1 MADRD
6 IIEHLTDEHRKVDAM
21 WERLQQLHAA
31 SSPEA
36 ADVARTIVKEL
47 TSHDAIEL
55 QLLYPALGRVAGA
68 SDLADHGKDE
78 HTEIR
83 RLLADVDGKD
93 PLQAEVWTT
102 FDTLIRKVKAH
113 VEEEETV
120 MFPKLRA
127 SMDQQQLLDL
137 GKASEAAEFL
147 APTHPHR
154 ATPSGGLGATV
165 VGSVAGVADK
175 VRDAITRDK

>member
-6 IIEHLTDEHRKVDAM
+6 IIEHLTDEHREVEAM
-21 WERLQQLHAA
+21 WEQLQQLHAA
-31 SSPEA
+31 SSPDA
-36 ADVARTIVKEL
+36 AEVARKIVKAL

-55 QLLYPALGRVAGA
+55 QLLYPALNRAGA
-68 SDLADHGKDE
+68 TELSDHGKDE

-93 PLQAEVWTT
+93 PLDATTWTT
-102 FDTLIRKVKAH
+102 LDTIIRKVKAH

-127 SMDQQQLLDL
+127 AMDQQQLIEL
-137 GKASEAAEFL
+137 GKASEAAEAL

-154 ATPSGGLGATV
+154 ATPSGGIGAAV
-165 VGSVAGVADK
+165 VGSVAGVADR
-175 VRDAITRDK
+175 VRDAVTGDR